1 MGSLV
6 FSCNNISHNKKRLTL
21 SVAGLIPRQFID
33 DLLARADIVE
43 LIETRVPLKKTGKN
57 YQACCPFH
65 TEKSPS
71 FSVSQDKQFYHC
83 FGCGEHGNAISFLME
98 FDRLEFPDAI
108 EELASMYNME
118 VPREESTQT
127 PAQQKQQQ
135 QAYQQK
141 QDDYELM
148 GKISQFYQQ
157 QLKVAPDKNTAID
170 YLKGRG
176 LSGEV
181 VKRFGIGYISDSW
194 DGMMSVFG
202 THSQVTRQLVDLGM
216 AIQGDKNK
224 PYDRFRGRILF
235 PIKDKRGRV
244 IGFGGRVLGDGTPKY
259 LNSPETRIYHKG
271 HELYGL
277 YDAKQANKNLTRLV
291 VVEGY
296 MDVVALAQ
304 HGVNYAV
311 ASLGT
316 ATTPEQLQTLF
327 RTVKEVIC
335 CYDGDRAGRDA
346 AWRAMDNALPLMQ
359 DGYSLKFVFLPD
371 GEDPDSLIREQGKEA
386 FEAIIEQATPLSEF
400 LFEQLLAN
408 LDMNSAEGKSAAIE
422 SFQPYLLKLP
432 DSHLKEAIVN
442 KLAHQFGYNNQQQL
456 TKFTKTF
463 EQTKRQAQGK
473 TKITPIRLAIALLLE
488 HPHII
493 KELPDAN
500 ILQQLDMPGIS
511 LLNQLMLLCKQN
523 PETNSAQLIEHF
535 RDQVEGKQLTKIL
548 CIEHHVESENAP
560 GMFLDL
566 IENFLNVFI
575 EQRTEQLFSK
585 ERSFGLT
592 KEEKRELQSL
602 LST

>member
-1 MGSLV
+1 MV
-6 FSCNNISHNKKRLTL
+6 FM
-21 SVAGLIPRQFID
+21 AGMIPRQFID

-43 LIETRVPLKKTGKN
+43 LIDSRVPLKKAGKN

-108 EELASMYNME
+108 EELASHYNMA
-118 VPREESTQT
+118 VPREQT
-127 PAQQKQQQ
+127 NRSPAQQKQDQK
-135 QAYQQK
+135 AYIQK

-148 GKISQFYQQ
+148 AQISRFYQQ
-157 QLKVAPDKNTAID
+157 QLKVATDKDVAIN

-176 LSGEV
+176 LSGEI
-181 VKRFGIGYISDSW
+181 VKRFGIGYISDAW
-194 DGMMSVFG
+194 DGMMKVFG
-202 THSQVTRQLVDLGM
+202 RSSQTNQQLVDLGM

-224 PYDRFRGRILF
+224 PYDRFRGRIQF
-235 PIKDKRGRV
+235 PIRDKRGRV

-271 HELYGL
+271 QELYGL
-277 YDAKQANKNLTRLV
+277 FEAKQANKQLTRLI

-304 HGVNYAV
+304 HGVDYAV

-346 AWRAMDNALPLMQ
+346 AWRAMDNALPLIQ

-371 GEDPDSLIREQGKEA
+371 GEDPDSMIREQGQAA
-386 FEAIIEQATPLSEF
+386 FETILDNATPLSEF
-400 LFEQLLAN
+400 LLTNLSEQTDLRTN
-408 LDMNSAEGKSAAIE
+408 EGTSKLIE
-422 SFQPYLLKLP
+422 LFQPYLNKLP
-432 DSHLKEAIVN
+432 ESFLKQSIITSIAN
-442 KLAHQFGYNNQQQL
+442 KFARGSEKRLEELRRIYS
-456 TKFTKTF
+456 KDEK
-463 EQTKRQAQGK
+463 TKRIAK
-473 TKITPIRLAIALLLE
+473 PKITPVRLAIALLLE
-488 HPHII
+488 HPHIVEI
-493 KELPDAN
+493 LPDPAILKEL
-500 ILQQLDMPGIS
+500 QMPGIP
-511 LLNQLMLLCKQN
+511 LLNTLIALCKQN
-523 PETNSAQLIEHF
+523 PKVNSAQLIEHF
-535 RDQVEGKQLTKIL
+535 RGQEAGKQLTKL
-548 CIEHHVESENAP
+548 MCLEHHVEAENAES
-560 GMFLDL
+560 MFLDL

-575 EQRTEQLFSK
+575 EQRTEQLLEK
-585 ERSFGLT
+585 ERNGGLNLT
-592 KEEKRELQSL
+592 EKQELHGL
-602 LST
+602 LSA